1 MERLGEFEKSEELY
15 KQSLEIDPEYTDAFV
30 GLGVLAD
37 LQLLPSV
44 AVQYFEHAVT
54 LDGYN
59 IDYRFLLATSLIKV
73 EKPKEAEKHF
83 TIILE
88 RDPKNEDAWEGRIDN
103 LQRIDAHE
111 AALEALEQGLAIV
124 KDPTQLLYQQV
135 FSLLKIG
142 KEAQALDLFEQLL
155 IHTFDNSSRLID
167 SFPEIL
173 EDSRF
178 SEIYVRLKP

>member
-1 MERLGEFEKSEELY
+1 MKLKSLKMY
-15 KQSLEIDPEYTDAFV
+15 KQSLEIDPDYTEAFV

-44 AVQYFEHAVT
+44 AVQYFEHAVN
-54 LDGYN
+54 LEGYN
-59 IDYRFLLATSLIKV
+59 IDYRLLLATSFIKV
-73 EKPKEAEKHF
+73 KQPKEAEKHF
-83 TIILE
+83 TMILE
-88 RDPKNEDAWEGRIDN
+88 SDPKNKDAWEGRIDN

-124 KDPTQLLYQQV
+124 KDPTHLLYQQV
-135 FSLLKIG
+135 FSLFKIG
-142 KEAQALDLFEQLL
+142 NEAQALDLFEQLL
-155 IHTFDNSSRLID
+155 IHTFDDSSRLID